1 MTYATGFHQAASIDA
16 VRIAQATLHRDVQTQ
31 VVATAGVKRDVQHA
45 RKIPEAERAAKH
57 RDRFKRDRDRPPEA
71 GDQAGRAPSMPGSLL
86 DFLA

>member
-16 VRIAQATLHRDVQTQ
+16 VRIAQATIHRDAQTQ
-31 VVATAGVKRDVQHA
+31 VLAASSVKRDVEKA

-57 RDRFKRDRDRPPEA
+57 RDRFKRDPDREPEA
-71 GDQAGRAPSMPGSLL
+71 GTHEGRAPSMSGSLL